1 MTLVSEN
8 LEKINGLGTAI
19 MVSGAQAGRTKIQQ
33 LVGVDALIV
42 DRDNQLWTSQGMARR
57 LIAA

>member
-1 MTLVSEN
+1 
-8 LEKINGLGTAI
+8 

-57 LIAA
+57 LIAT